1 MELFTIGFVVCML
14 IGMSCFWLFE
24 KCILIG
30 LKTFKVKRRKNLCIR
45 YYLL

>member
-24 KCILIG
+24 KCIIG
-30 LKTFKVKRRKNLCIR
+30 LKTFRMKRRKDLCTW